1 MTSNTEKLTHHELT
15 AEWVDDSQGRA
26 IMLTQRADNYD
37 EPGDNGKGAG
47 ENADGVAA
55 KLTCGPGNVFRGQIN
70 EANQRAFYQRWHDLM
85 QAGRWSEVP
94 QRDEP
99 TLKEAA

>member
-1 MTSNTEKLTHHELT
+1 MMTFNPAGVFEM
-15 AEWVDDSQGRA
+15 DD
-26 IMLTQRADNYD
+26 
-37 EPGDNGKGAG
+37 G
-47 ENADGVAA
+47 ENWEYSTRTNAGYVTRQQDLYLGLGMASR
-55 KLTCGPGNVFRGQIN
+55 LQDSGMPGNVFRGQIN